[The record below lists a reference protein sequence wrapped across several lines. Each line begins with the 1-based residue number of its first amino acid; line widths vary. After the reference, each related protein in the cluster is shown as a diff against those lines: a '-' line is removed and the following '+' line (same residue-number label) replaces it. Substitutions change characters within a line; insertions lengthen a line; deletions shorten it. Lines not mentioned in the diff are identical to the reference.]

1 MADLLWATL
10 ATGTERHEDGS
21 CTIHHAGVTAVYL
34 IESPTVAQLHFVGQ
48 VSYPDNELGVE
59 HTLDVVVERDGVPVN
74 GASGTATIIHP
85 PWEETTEPMVDWLI
99 APVTLTFTEPGRY
112 VWAALLD
119 GRRASSSCVLTVEPV
134 A

>member
-1 MADLLWATL
+1 
-10 ATGTERHEDGS
+10 
-21 CTIHHAGVTAVYL
+21 
-34 IESPTVAQLHFVGQ
+34 
-48 VSYPDNELGVE
+48 
-59 HTLDVVVERDGVPVN
+59 
-74 GASGTATIIHP
+74 
-85 PWEETTEPMVDWLI
+85 MVDWLI